1 MLNEYMFI
9 IPIAISLILGA
20 MSPGPSFLMVAQTAV
35 TKSRAE
41 GVAMAVGTGLGAAIF
56 AILASAGLY
65 VVLENVPWLYTA
77 LKIFGGLYLAYI
89 AYKIWRSP
97 ALTVVAEEN
106 PRAKPGS
113 LPRAF
118 LLGLMTQL
126 SNPKTAIVFASV
138 FAAFLPADIP
148 SYGYA
153 ILCLLAFVFD
163 FSWYALVSVLLSTAK
178 AQRAYSKYSVYI
190 SKLAGGFLGFMG
202 IKLALS

>member
-1 MLNEYMFI
+1 MINEYLFI

-41 GVAMAVGTGLGAAIF
+41 GVAMAVGTASGAATF

-65 VVLENVPWLYTA
+65 VVLENVPWLYTG
-77 LKIFGGLYLAYI
+77 LKVFGGLYLAYI
-89 AYKIWRSP
+89 AYKIWKSP
-97 ALTVVAEEN
+97 GLSVIASDKQPAQ
-106 PRAKPGS
+106 PGS
-113 LPRAF
+113 LKRAF
-118 LLGLMTQL
+118 LIGLMTQL

-138 FAAFLPADIP
+138 FAAFLPAEMP
-148 SYGYA
+148 PYGYA
-153 ILCLLAFVFD
+153 ILCGLAFVFD
-163 FSWYALVSVLLSTAK
+163 FSWYAIVSVVLSTAK
-178 AQRAYSKYSVYI
+178 AQRVYSKYSVYI